1 MSGDESYYSN
11 NHVPNGSSNYH
22 RAHEQLWFDGN
33 SMKMLDFFADDI
45 RSDDGY
51 NRNDYDFFGPVYDD
65 NLMHQ
70 ALDNIR
76 GDGITT
82 HIVLCAEIV
91 RILQTH

>member
-1 MSGDESYYSN
+1 MNLITVTTVFPMEAAIII
-11 NHVPNGSSNYH
+11 
-22 RAHEQLWFDGN
+22 AHMN
-33 SMKMLDFFADDI
+33 SFGLTVIQMKMLDFLLTIFVQTMAI
-45 RSDDGY
+45 TEMIMT
-51 NRNDYDFFGPVYDD
+51 FFGPVYDD

-91 RILQTH
+91 RILHTH